1 MFRIRDILSIR
12 DLTKEEIDYV
22 LSRAEE
28 LEVYAEGARSGS
40 RGGGSDSNTDLLDGK
55 ILANLFYEPST
66 RTRLSFEVAMKRLG
80 GEVINLSSPDM
91 SAAAKGENLVDT
103 IKVVSKYCD
112 IIALRHPK
120 EGASRMAAAF
130 SSVPIINAGD
140 GAGQHPTQTLL
151 DLYTL
156 KKEGL
161 LDQLKIALIGDLK
174 YGRTIHSLVYAL
186 SLYGAELFLVSP
198 DALKIPADIKT
209 DLKEAGADISEY
221 TDINEVIKK
230 VNVLYLTRI
239 QKERFPDPAEY
250 NKVAGTYRITTD
262 LIKENESVVIMH
274 PLPKIDEIEA
284 EVDRTENARYFTQAF
299 YGIPVRMAVL
309 YILLLERK

>member
-1 MFRIRDILSIR
+1 MFARRDILSIH

-28 LEVYAEGARSGS
+28 LEVYAQGAGSGS
-40 RGGGSDSNTDLLDGK
+40 RGNGSGSDSDLLGGK

-103 IKVVSKYCD
+103 IRVVSKYCD

-151 DLYTL
+151 DLYTI
-156 KKEGL
+156 KKDGL

-174 YGRTIHSLVYAL
+174 YGRTVHSLVYAL
-186 SLYGAELFLVSP
+186 SLYGAKLFFVSP
-198 DALKIPADIKT
+198 DALKIPADIKA

-221 TDINEVIKK
+221 TDINEVIKE

-250 NKVAGTYRITTD
+250 NKVADTYRITID
-262 LIKENESVVIMH
+262 LIKENEGVVIMH
-274 PLPKIDEIEA
+274 PLPKIDEIDA

-309 YILLLERK
+309 YMLLSKRK